1 MAQKWEPTSL
11 LKLSSDI
18 PPEKERRG
26 RVELYVKA
34 LMEVAINSYR
44 IDNPSQSF
52 FNNEIDILYPPNY
65 KEFMN
70 FIGYTND
77 NTIQILSDVAE
88 HLKPQINL
96 YNGLEGTLNAIYEAS
111 QMNFGS
117 KTK

>member
-1 MAQKWEPTSL
+1 
-11 LKLSSDI
+11 
-18 PPEKERRG
+18 
-26 RVELYVKA
+26 
-34 LMEVAINSYR
+34 
-44 IDNPSQSF
+44 
-52 FNNEIDILYPPNY
+52 
-65 KEFMN
+65 MN